1 MSAEINT
8 KNLPI
13 EINFKTFIEI
23 IVEGL
28 KDPVLKNFLLL
39 LELTQTSL
47 PIFFRYIQ
55 PHAIRGEVRII
66 VIEIL
71 KKTADMK

>member
-13 EINFKTFIEI
+13 ELNFKGFIEM

-39 LELTQTSL
+39 LELTQTAL
-47 PIFFRYIQ
+47 PIFFRYI
-55 PHAIRGEVRII
+55 
-66 VIEIL
+66 
-71 KKTADMK
+71 